1 MNKKDLILV
10 YDYNYWATKR
20 LVTTAAK
27 VIQEQFAASTGF
39 PHGSLR
45 GTLVHMLDAEY
56 GWRILCQEGVETKDL
71 AESEFPSID
80 ALQVR
85 WRDEEAAMRVYLD
98 NLKDEDL
105 TGTIRYT
112 TPGGLKRER
121 VLWHC
126 LFHVINHGTQ
136 HRCEAAAIL
145 TDFGHSPGDFDFSM
159 FMLEKK

>member
-1 MNKKDLILV
+1 MNKKDIALI
-10 YDYNYWATKR
+10 YDYNYWATKC
-20 LVTTAAK
+20 LLTTAAN
-27 VIQEQFAASTGF
+27 VSREQFAASTGF
-39 PHGSLR
+39 PHGSLQ

-56 GWRILCQEGVETKDL
+56 GWRVLCQEGVETKDL
-71 AESEFPSID
+71 DVSEFPSID

-85 WRDEEAAMRVYLD
+85 WSDEETSMRIYLN
-98 NLKDEDL
+98 NLMDEDL
-105 TGTIRYT
+105 TGIIRYT

-136 HRCEAAAIL
+136 HRSEAAAIL